1 MICQTEITVILM
13 PKRDDKYDLTVRII
27 VLHKPLLFDQEIFM
41 DILFSSIFVIK
52 CNFFGY

>member
-1 MICQTEITVILM
+1 M

-52 CNFFGY
+52 CNLFGY

>member
-27 VLHKPLLFDQEIFM
+27 VLRKPLLFDQEIFM